1 MKTLLPQ
8 KKRSLMT
15 RHESSLLRDDSFISA
30 DLDEDNENSNQ
41 KNAPLKPEEESKESY
56 EKMF

>member
-1 MKTLLPQ
+1 
-8 KKRSLMT
+8 MT

-41 KNAPLKPEEESKESY
+41 KNGTLKTEEESKESY
-56 EKMF
+56 EKIF

>member
-8 KKRSLMT
+8 KKRGLMT
-15 RHESSLLRDDSFISA
+15 RHESSLLRENSFISA
-30 DLDEDNENSNQ
+30 DLDEDNG
-41 KNAPLKPEEESKESY
+41 PLKPEEESKESY